1 MNSSLES
8 KPIWDLPMRVFHWL
22 LVIGVVLQFGTGKFG
37 WLSMQWHFWSG
48 YALLTLLLFRIFWG
62 FFGSESARFRGLL
75 VSPSRVFNYLRQW
88 SSTPMS
94 RFAGH
99 NPAGAWATLLILLV
113 LLVQALS
120 GLFSSDEMEWFGPLS
135 SWVPDRMVAFASWL
149 HHRGEPVILALIA
162 LHVMAIA
169 LYWFVKREN
178 LVAGMCHG
186 LRAIEVSAPRLTSNG
201 RALFLLAVAAALVAG
216 TIAWAE

>member
-1 MNSSLES
+1 MSGSLES
-8 KPIWDLPMRVFHWL
+8 KPIWDLPTRTFHWL

-62 FFGSESARFRGLL
+62 FFGSESARFFGLL
-75 VSPSRVFNYLRQW
+75 VGPRRVFNYLRQW

-99 NPAGAWATLLILLV
+99 NPAGAWATLLILLA
-113 LLVQALS
+113 LLTQSLS

-135 SWVPDRMVAFASWL
+135 SWVPDRTAAFATWV
-149 HHRGEPVILALIA
+149 HHSGEPVILALIA
-162 LHVMAIA
+162 LHVLAVA

-178 LVAGMCHG
+178 LVAGMWHG
-186 LRAIEVSAPRLTSNG
+186 LRPIEVSAPFLTGNR
-201 RALFLLAVAAALVAG
+201 RALLLLAVAAALVAG